1 MSANCSVTQ
10 YGLPVLYELD
20 NLQDFFHSCCHTFMT
35 HIVDGHGLCREFKTS
50 PHASDLASPVSMYK
64 RDAAPH
70 LIDSDAHV
78 VLFVDSSNREC
89 TVSQL
94 VSQLLPGTRLTVF
107 SCQGSCEQVL
117 EGTTQQQSHDL
128 LLSASV
134 LDALGLTSTFMCTP
148 HCSSKTG
155 LPLFRCLVQTG
166 CLSVKKKPLPAT
178 SFDSFVQ
185 LSTSQTVNV
194 LGYGH
199 SASPVSKQ
207 TGRKFVPLQLPSL
220 TTVCSLDT
228 FNCMDKT
235 GILMCP
241 VSFQTSCSTMR

>member
-1 MSANCSVTQ
+1 MSANCPVTQ
-10 YGLPVLYELD
+10 HGIPIVYGLGT
-20 NLQDFFHSCCHTFMT
+20 LQDFFHICCHSFMT
-35 HIVDGHGLCREFKTS
+35 HYVDGHGICREFQTS
-50 PHASDLASPVSMYK
+50 PHASDLASPVCMFK

-70 LIDSDAHV
+70 LPSSDAHV
-78 VLFVDSSNREC
+78 VLFVDSSNRER

-134 LDALGLTSTFMCTP
+134 LDELGLTSTFMCTP
-148 HCSSKTG
+148 HCSSNTG

-178 SFDSFVQ
+178 SFDSFV
-185 LSTSQTVNV
+185 
-194 LGYGH
+194 
-199 SASPVSKQ
+199 
-207 TGRKFVPLQLPSL
+207 
-220 TTVCSLDT
+220 
-228 FNCMDKT
+228 
-235 GILMCP
+235 
-241 VSFQTSCSTMR
+241 